1 MKVQMKRIN
10 IVFLFVSLIVF
21 CFNSCNN
28 EEYNADNNNQNGRY
42 ISEEEKNA
50 LLEGVSDIIHKIE
63 TDDDFFDLRNSIS
76 TSQEQELLS
85 LGYIKIEEDEKILK
99 TRASV
104 QKYTIKVS
112 PLECLPI
119 GGIFKASFS
128 QKFCD
133 QINGPAPSI
142 KIYPG
147 KTYLCNWENAG
158 SFIELKPNENGGIL
172 PSPKAALKPSTKD
185 SFTTGNAE
193 RGYDAYKIGNQ
204 YVFASH
210 MLKVVCEDKKGPTY
224 ALDGHYP
231 YWDSKT
237 GVYELNYAV
246 LSR

>member
-1 MKVQMKRIN
+1 MKRIN
-10 IVFLFVSLIVF
+10 IVFLFVSLFVF
-21 CFNSCNN
+21 CFHSCNN
-28 EEYNADNNNQNGRY
+28 EEYNAENNNQKGRY

-50 LLEGVSDIIHKIE
+50 LLEGVSDTIFKIE

-76 TSQEQELLS
+76 SSQEQELLS
-85 LGYIKIEEDEKILK
+85 LGYIKIEEDENILK

-112 PLECLPI
+112 PLECLTI
-119 GGIFKASFS
+119 GPTFKAKFS

-133 QINGPAPSI
+133 QINVDTDPDL
-142 KIYPG
+142 KVYPG

-158 SFIELKPNENGGIL
+158 SFIELKPNESGGVL
-172 PSPKAALKPSTKD
+172 PSPKAALKPSTKG
-185 SFTTGNAE
+185 SFASGNAE
-193 RGYDAYKIGNQ
+193 RGYDAYKIGNKYQ
-204 YVFASH
+204 FASH

-224 ALDGHYP
+224 VIAGCYP

-237 GVYELNYAV
+237 GIYEINFAI